1 MSHLCGDFKKMYID
15 KIGVY
20 CNCCNATGSNSLV
33 GETDDVYQM
42 YYTDMESISKRHRI
56 QRRGDPLAEE

>member
-1 MSHLCGDFKKMYID
+1 MYID

-56 QRRGDPLAEE
+56 QRRGDPLA

>member
-20 CNCCNATGSNSLV
+20 CNCCNAIGSNSLV

-42 YYTDMESISKRHRI
+42 Y
-56 QRRGDPLAEE
+56 